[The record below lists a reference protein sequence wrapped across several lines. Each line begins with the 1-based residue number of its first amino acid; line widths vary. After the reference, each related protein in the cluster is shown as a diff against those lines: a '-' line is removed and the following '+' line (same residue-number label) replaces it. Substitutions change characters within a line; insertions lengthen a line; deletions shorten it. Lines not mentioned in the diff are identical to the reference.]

1 MKRLI
6 TYLTC
11 ATLVVGTSY
20 ASQESAKLESKG
32 AEKVR
37 LLQFDNTQ
45 DVSKMQRGGLKVRK
59 NTKALKRAAN
69 AEKLVRPL
77 ADDNTP
83 VTAPFMSAIDSE
95 EELLNDWTIINANGD
110 IDEYGDGG
118 ELTWTFADLTN
129 EIGRTVAIL
138 WWNDYE
144 DSDDYM
150 VTKRPVTMKQGDA
163 YFSLDYGGYAMGYY
177 ESLELLYGTSPDVES
192 MTKIQDFIE
201 FEGGPALSTQVQFEV
216 PTDGDYY
223 FAIHGI
229 SPAGQYAAW
238 VDNILIDNGEP
249 APDITL
255 NNITLPTSRLSLTA
269 NEQVGVTVVNSG
281 KTDIASYSLTMTV
294 TNPDGTD
301 MISTKQTVNETLSAG
316 ASKKITLDATAD
328 LSAEGTYV
336 ITVTAGDVAGEVMT
350 ANNSVTGNV
359 IHMGVTDV
367 PFETNF
373 ADGENSDKWT
383 SDGSWI
389 YVPANGAIGCA
400 DTGELMSMGVN
411 LEAGKSYRFAYTYYG
426 NVYGIMSESYNI
438 LCGLEG
444 EDKEVIYQGEALTS
458 DFEAG
463 EVTYNCKTSGVY
475 QFAFSQDYPNGTF
488 FIQSVSVTEI
498 VDYDLSISYVADY
511 PTMLPV
517 SQAGQVPVTV
527 AVANLGSQSAGGSI
541 TVSINGEAGEPI
553 LLPAAITA
561 GETAAY
567 SLNLPLANIEAG
579 KDVTVEFAIAID
591 GQTDQNAQNDK
602 ASITISVT
610 DNELAY
616 DQVTEDMCVET
627 NGVGSSSG
635 SIMAATSM
643 HITNVTE
650 LPGVSVG
657 WAAADGQTIRLAAYK
672 YDPSAVL
679 EGEDYYGTYYYYA
692 LGEEVFSVE
701 ASQGTETGFVK
712 YTIDPIKLE
721 AGDYLLCVEYS
732 GFCIAVDRTDVG
744 SLYSVNAEY
753 GEAYPQT
760 GFGAPAIRALL
771 GDDTGGVDDIATGDA
786 ALRLYPNPVSET
798 LVISGMGIENVSIW
812 SMAGAQVGNIDG
824 NGNEVRYDVSGLAS
838 GVYFAKVKTATGTQ
852 VMKFVVK

>member
-6 TYLTC
+6 TYLVC
-11 ATLVVGTSY
+11 ATFVVGTSY

-69 AEKLVRPL
+69 AGKLVRPL

-110 IDEYGDGG
+110 IDEYGGGG

-150 VTKRPVTMKQGDA
+150 VTKRPVTMKQGKA
-163 YFSLDYGGYAMGYY
+163 YFSLDYGGYAMEYY

-201 FEGGPALSTQVQFEV
+201 FEGGPALSAQVPFEV

-255 NNITLPTSRLSLTA
+255 NNITLPTSSSSLTA

-294 TNPDGTD
+294 TKPDGTE
-301 MISTKQTVNETLSAG
+301 MTSAKQTVNETLSAG

-328 LSAEGTYV
+328 LSVEGTYV
-336 ITVTAGDVAGEVMT
+336 ITITAGDVADEVMT
-350 ANNSVTGNV
+350 ANNSVKGNV

-400 DTGELMSMGVN
+400 GTGELMSMGVN

-426 NVYGIMSESYNI
+426 NVYGIMAESYNI

-498 VDYDLSISYVADY
+498 VDYDLGISYVADY

-527 AVANLGSQSAGGSI
+527 AVANLGSQAAGGSI
-541 TVSINGEAGEPI
+541 TVTIDGVAGAP
-553 LLPAAITA
+553 LSLPADLAA
-561 GETAAY
+561 GDAAAY
-567 SLNLPLANIEAG
+567 SLNLPLTDVEAG
-579 KDVTVEFAIAID
+579 KDITVEFAIAID
-591 GQTDQNAQNDK
+591 GQTDQNAANDK

-616 DQVTEDMCVET
+616 DQVTEDMCIEN
-627 NGVGSSSG
+627 NGVGSDQG
-635 SIMAATSM
+635 AIMAATSI
-643 HITNVTE
+643 HIVNADE
-650 LPGVSVG
+650 LTGVSIG
-657 WAAADGQTIRLAAYK
+657 WAMADGQPIKLAAYK
-672 YDPSAVL
+672 FDPSALL
-679 EGEDYYGTYYYYA
+679 EGEDYYGTYLYYA
-692 LGEEVFSVE
+692 LGEEVFSIDAE
-701 ASQGTETGFVK
+701 QGSETGFVD
-712 YTIDPIKLE
+712 YTIDPVKLE
-721 AGDYLLCVEYS
+721 AGDYLLCVEFT
-732 GFCIAVDRTDVG
+732 GFCITTDRTAAG
-744 SLYSVNAEY
+744 SLYSVSPDY

-771 GDDTGGVDDIATGDA
+771 GDDMGGVDDIATGDA
-786 ALRLYPNPVSET
+786 ALRLYPNPASET
-798 LVISGMGIENVSIW
+798 LIISGMGIENVSIW
-812 SMAGAQVGNIDG
+812 SMAGAQVGSIDG
-824 NGNEVRYDVSGLAS
+824 NGSEVRYDVSGLAS